1 MQTRGKFEYEMV
13 GECLYY
19 NGMEGFTFT
28 TYIQKL
34 EYIHF
39 NIEQILVTSEVTHF
53 YRNQSKA
60 VFQVVLKYYKIN
72 VAQEN

>member
-1 MQTRGKFEYEMV
+1 MKWSVSVYTIMAWKV
-13 GECLYY
+13 SPLPL
-19 NGMEGFTFT
+19 